1 MSQERD
7 LYSVVSCISLSNEP
21 ILFQE
26 ENVEL
31 LKYIYDNLK
40 NFKSPKECPDAYF
53 IDGETIFL
61 FEHFRFYNGELT
73 DKGSKQACDFSII
86 DKKIKEAIAK
96 GENINGLKFI
106 SNVVKNGNTY
116 EENFSTQFDKH
127 QSKIDTYISTMKKE
141 LSRDFK
147 KVHVGFVIEDASELG
162 TYIPNG
168 RLLNLPNGGLLNL
181 LRTTVLKNKFLSSQK
196 LDFIFFAMTH
206 SDANFVSFVT
216 KNVMEKQSDEKLLDV
231 KTIGAFSGQEQT
243 VFVIS

>member
-7 LYSVVSCISLSNEP
+7 LYSVVSCIGLSNEP
-21 ILFQE
+21 ILFPG

-31 LKYIYDNLK
+31 LKYICDNLK
-40 NFKSPKECPDAYF
+40 NFKRPKEYPDAYF
-53 IDGETIFL
+53 IDGETLFL

-73 DKGSKQACDFSII
+73 EKGSEQACDFSRI
-86 DKKIKEAIAK
+86 DKRIKETIAK
-96 GENINGLKFI
+96 GENINGLTFV

-147 KVHVGFVIEDASELG
+147 KVYVGFVIEDASELG
-162 TYIPNG
+162 TYIPNV
-168 RLLNLPNGGLLNL
+168 GLLNL
-181 LRTTVLKNKFLSSQK
+181 LRTTTLRNKFLSSQK

-216 KNVMEKQSDEKLLDV
+216 KSVMEKQSDEKLLDV
-231 KTIGAFSGQEQT
+231 KTIGSFSGQEQT
-243 VFVIS
+243 VFFIN